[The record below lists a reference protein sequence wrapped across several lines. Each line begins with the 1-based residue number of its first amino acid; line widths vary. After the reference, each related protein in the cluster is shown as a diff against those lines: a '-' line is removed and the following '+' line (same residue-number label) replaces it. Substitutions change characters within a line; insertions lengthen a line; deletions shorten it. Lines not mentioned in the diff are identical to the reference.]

1 MLLIGVIATDRYK
14 LSKPMKLNYYSAPA
28 GTRSE
33 QAGLLGWGGLSA
45 FEVLGWIGN
54 ASDQLQ
60 KKSRKEAEAA
70 GQPEPFTPGISKD
83 LVCKHAQKLREQR
96 LLDHDPLTPQD
107 WLLAERDLIEE
118 LQKGGV

>member
-1 MLLIGVIATDRYK
+1 MLLIGTIATVRYNF
-14 LSKPMKLNYYSAPA
+14 LQPMKTNCYSAPA
-28 GTRSE
+28 VTRSE
-33 QAGLLGWGGLSA
+33 QAGLRGWAGLSA
-45 FEVLGWIGN
+45 FEVLGWIAN

-60 KKSRKEAEAA
+60 KKSRKAAEAA

-83 LVCKHAQKLREQR
+83 LVCKHALKLREQR

-118 LQKGGV
+118 LQKGEV